1 MNLKFFEKSSLEKTG
16 VDRRGSTFKAV
27 IASKEYLFLEMRKGA
42 LRGGHYHDRET
53 LHLVLSG
60 RIKFEIADPLT
71 ADQSEIVANPM
82 EVVLVTAGKAHLLEA
97 LEDSMFMEPL
107 DKEKSTVDFEPQ
119 RARIE
124 TYLKG
129 SN

>member
-1 MNLKFFEKSSLEKTG
+1 MSRKLFDKSSLEKTA
-16 VDRRGSTFKAV
+16 VDSRGSTFKAV
-27 IASKEYLFLEMRKGA
+27 IAGKEYLFLEMRKGA

-71 ADQSEIVANPM
+71 AEQSEIVAKPM
-82 EVVLVTAGKAHLLEA
+82 ETVLVTAGKAHLLEA
-97 LEDSMFMEPL
+97 LEDAMFMEPL
-107 DKEKSTVDFEPQ
+107 DKEKSTMDFEPQ
-119 RARIE
+119 KARVKK
-124 TYLKG
+124 YLER

>member
-1 MNLKFFEKSSLEKTG
+1 MSRKLFDKSSLEKTG
-16 VDRRGSTFKAV
+16 ADRRGSTFKAA
-27 IASKEYLFLEMRKGA
+27 IAGKEYLFLEMRKGA

-53 LHLVLSG
+53 LHLVLLG

-71 ADQSEIVANPM
+71 AEQSEIVAKPM
-82 EVVLVTAGKAHLLEA
+82 EIVVVKAGKAHLLEA

-119 RARIE
+119 RARVKKF
-124 TYLKG
+124 LDD
-129 SN
+129 SS

>member
-1 MNLKFFEKSSLEKTG
+1 MFDKFSLEKTG
-16 VDRRGSTFKAV
+16 VDSRGSTFKAV
-27 IASKEYLFLEMRKGA
+27 IAGKEYLFLEMRKGA

-60 RIKFEIADPLT
+60 RIKFEIADPFT
-71 ADQSEIVANPM
+71 AEQTEIVARPM
-82 EVVLVTAGKAHLLEA
+82 EAVLVTAGKAHLLEA
-97 LEDSMFMEPL
+97 LEDSMFMESL

-119 RARIE
+119 RARVKK
-124 TYLKG
+124 YLEG